1 LERTERAQRRRWPV
15 FSGLVKV
22 MPRRHPDWIKVKA
35 PGNPNYLRLKRI
47 LREKNLHTVCEEA
60 RCPNIGECWGNKT
73 ATFLI
78 LGDTCTR
85 GCRFCAIDKGKPLA
99 LDPEE
104 PRNVALV
111 VKGLGLDHIVV
122 TSVNRDDLPD
132 GGAAHFAKTVFWIKT
147 LNPQIRV
154 ELLIP
159 DFDGNLQALKTVVE
173 SAIEILNHNIETVPR
188 LYGKVRPGHT
198 YECSL
203 NILTEAKK
211 FRDGLLTKSGLMLG
225 VGETYDEVIATLQEL
240 REKKVD
246 IVTLGQYLQPSNRQ
260 LKVDRYVTPDE
271 FKEFRMVGE
280 KLGFRHVESGP
291 LVRSSYHAWS
301 HVG

>member
-1 LERTERAQRRRWPV
+1 
-15 FSGLVKV
+15 
-22 MPRRHPDWIKVKA
+22 MPRRHPDWIKVKP

-47 LREKNLHTVCEEA
+47 LREHNLHSVCEEA
-60 RCPNIGECWGNKT
+60 RCPNIGECWGHNT

-104 PRNVALV
+104 PRNVGLV
-111 VKGLGLDHIVV
+111 VKDLGLDHIVV

-132 GGAAHFAKTVFWIKT
+132 GGSTHFAKTVFWIKT
-147 LNPQIRV
+147 LNPRIRV
-154 ELLIP
+154 EVLIP
-159 DFDGNLQALKTVVE
+159 DFKGDFKAVETVVH
-173 SAIEILNHNIETVPR
+173 SGIHVLNHNIETVPR
-188 LYGKVRPGHT
+188 LYKKVRPGHS

-203 NILTEAKK
+203 NILKSAKQM
-211 FRDGLLTKSGLMLG
+211 RPDVLTKSGLMVG
-225 VGETYDEVIATLQEL
+225 VGEIYNEVMTTLNDL
-240 REKKVD
+240 RQSDVD
-246 IVTLGQYLQPSNRQ
+246 IVTLGQYLQPSAQQ
-260 LKVDRYVTPDE
+260 LPVLRYVTPE
-271 FKEFRMVGE
+271 EFRDFKFEAE

-301 HVG
+301 HVN